1 MSATKFGRLTV
12 LGEAPHRSADGR
24 VVWQLRCDCGT
35 EFERTAKVVKN
46 GNTKSCGCLAR
57 EMTAARNRAN
67 ALHGM
72 SNTSTFT
79 VWTNMKDRCL
89 NPNHKSF
96 NRYGGRGI
104 TICQRWLDSFQN
116 FLDDMGTMPIGMSLD
131 RKDVNGNYEPSN
143 CRWATSEEQANNKAN
158 NRVLE
163 FKGKKQTIAQWAR
176 EVGMSRE
183 ALRHRLNAGWS
194 SEDALT
200 MKLDHANNNHWRA
213 AA

>member
-1 MSATKFGRLTV
+1 
-12 LGEAPHRSADGR
+12 
-24 VVWQLRCDCGT
+24 
-35 EFERTAKVVKN
+35 
-46 GNTKSCGCLAR
+46 
-57 EMTAARNRAN
+57 
-67 ALHGM
+67 
-72 SNTSTFT
+72 
-79 VWTNMKDRCL
+79 MKERCL

-131 RKDVNGNYEPSN
+131 RKDVNGNYEPGN

>member
-1 MSATKFGRLTV
+1 MSAAKFGRLTV

-24 VVWQLRCDCGT
+24 VMWQLRCDCGT

-67 ALHGM
+67 ATHGM
-72 SNTSTFT
+72 SNTSTHN
-79 VWTNMKDRCL
+79 VWTNMKERCL

-131 RKDVNGNYEPSN
+131 RKDVNGNYEPGN